1 MNLMAERID
10 QINTPQK
17 LGLAIKRMRKAK
29 GLSQDELAER
39 IKIRQPTLSEFEKG
53 GGSVVTLFK
62 IIQEL
67 NLNLSVSDQGKKVTE
82 KKEDILKFFQSL
94 EEIES

>member
-1 MNLMAERID
+1 MLERID

-29 GLSQDELAER
+29 GLSQAELAER

-67 NLNLSVSDQGKKVTE
+67 NLHLSVSDQSKKRTK
-82 KKEDILKFFQSL
+82 KKEDILRFFQSL

>member
-1 MNLMAERID
+1 MAQRID

-53 GGSVVTLFK
+53 GGSVATLFK
-62 IIQEL
+62 IIQDL
-67 NLNLSVSDQGKKVTE
+67 NLNFSVSDQRKIVTE